1 MNPTILFSFHLL
13 LPFFPKPPLPS
24 PSNSQTKPN
33 GVKGTMSIDSQPHE
47 MGKTSIHIKLD
58 QVTQSFETE
67 NEKNVQIKNELL
79 MQKQHLFI
87 IIP

>member
-1 MNPTILFSFHLL
+1 
-13 LPFFPKPPLPS
+13 
-24 PSNSQTKPN
+24 
-33 GVKGTMSIDSQPHE
+33 MSIDSQPHE